1 MTRSPAPRE
10 WPVVS
15 ALRPLD
21 AASLDSRL
29 SVMLAEAKWA
39 LADEF
44 VGITTDGCGV
54 PGLFP
59 VRPTGLSAEPLATAA
74 EEFLATLSA
83 PQRAAVCQDLES
95 TAWRSWSN
103 IHPNLMRHGLCL
115 HDLGGR
121 QRRAAL
127 ELLRASLSDSGW
139 RSARD
144 VMWLNGHLGELVGRP
159 ESYGEWFYWLS
170 IMGTP
175 SPTRP
180 WGWQIDGHHLIV
192 NCFVLGD
199 QIILTPTFM
208 GSEPVRGYGAAG
220 EVRVFADEERLGLAM
235 MTSLDSSQRKVA
247 TLGDTPVAD
256 LFAGAFA
263 SCVHQTAMT
272 TAETCC
278 VSITTRSTTPGP
290 AGGVNMAPLEDAVN
304 RLLAGQVS
312 VRSGW
317 AASRLGPSA
326 RSRFTAAGA
335 VGAAGPAYGSVVPG
349 RGRDPAI
356 LASDRGGARA
366 DHGACD
372 QARGCGVVR
381 PVARRRSGADRV
393 EPHRGSVRI
402 GRRGS
407 DPVGRAR
414 GGADGRSRR
423 AGRERPAAPAA
434 RHLRQSGR
442 AVSSMRT
449 VREVMARLAGRWRVE
464 VRQMLAPLMHG
475 SSRSRRRPTR
485 PAAAERPGPS
495 PALLGRRSRRV
506 RDGRLTVEV
515 RYSAASPR

>member
-317 AASRLGPSA
+317 AGVVWALQRDPDSPQPAPWGRLEPRTAPSYPVADATLLSSLRTAAVRALTTAPVIKPEDVGSSGLLLGDVPELTALSLIEGLSELDGVDPTRWAGLAVALMVVPVEPDESDLQRRLLAICASR
-326 RSRFTAAGA
+326 AGGQL
-335 VGAAGPAYGSVVPG
+335 V
-349 RGRDPAI
+349 
-356 LASDRGGARA
+356 
-366 DHGACD
+366 
-372 QARGCGVVR
+372 
-381 PVARRRSGADRV
+381 
-393 EPHRGSVRI
+393 
-402 GRRGS
+402 
-407 DPVGRAR
+407 
-414 GGADGRSRR
+414 
-423 AGRERPAAPAA
+423 
-434 RHLRQSGR
+434 
-442 AVSSMRT
+442 RT
-449 VREVMARLAGRWRVE
+449 VRAVMARLAGRWRVE
-464 VRQMLAPLMHG
+464 VRQMLGPSCTARREAAVDRPDP
-475 SSRSRRRPTR
+475 RRR
-485 PAAAERPGPS
+485 RPGPS

-506 RDGRLTVEV
+506 RDGPLTVEV
-515 RYSAASPR
+515 RHSAASPR